1 MRQDAPIA
9 TEYIYCVNVKGSIFR
24 NAAIGLIYT
33 IETWTPIEIKRIL
46 KKKGLLN
53 NPAKMLF
60 SEGRS
65 FLALISLKIC
75 KYT

>member
-9 TEYIYCVNVKGSIFR
+9 TEYRYCGVVKGSIFR
-24 NAAIGLIYT
+24 NSATGLIYT
-33 IETWTPIEIKRIL
+33 IVTWTAIESKRIP
-46 KKKGLLN
+46 KKKVLLN
-53 NPAKMLF
+53 NPAKILF

-75 KYT
+75 K